1 MKTKKIYYLL
11 CLNYLSYIQNSS
23 PSSMRHTK
31 GWFIFR
37 YTLLFCLIKAAGVFF
52 FVIVLMTF
60 LLILTLS
67 GRKMIVI

>member
-52 FVIVLMTF
+52 FCHCFNDIFIDINFVR
-60 LLILTLS
+60 S
-67 GRKMIVI
+67 